1 MLKGTAMQRP
11 VSTPAHGNQRQ
22 MAPRLHCNPQPPSL
36 PPKLQFA
43 KVSLDRETQHGSL
56 PEDRNA
62 QVTRLSYVTA
72 KEQVLL

>member
-11 VSTPAHGNQRQ
+11 VPALANGNRQQ
-22 MAPRLHCNPQPPSL
+22 MAPHIHCNPSL
-36 PPKLQFA
+36 PVYHPKLEFA
-43 KVSLDRETQHGSL
+43 KVSLDRETPLGSL

-62 QVTRLSYVTA
+62 QVTRLSSVAA